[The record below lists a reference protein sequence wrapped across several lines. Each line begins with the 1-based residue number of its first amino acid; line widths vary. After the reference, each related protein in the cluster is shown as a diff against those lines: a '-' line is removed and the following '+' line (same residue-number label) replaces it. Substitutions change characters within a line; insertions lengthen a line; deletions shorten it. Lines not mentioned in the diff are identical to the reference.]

1 MDSLTT
7 PQTQA
12 CGQCEKV
19 MSVDARFCPECGTPA
34 SAVQHYSAENV
45 GPVEEGGEAVMRLRV
60 AWGVWAGAV
69 GLMWALIALQWFN
82 AAVWIYL
89 GLGFVMTRIVMRRL
103 IEFHPM
109 HNTLANV
116 VSAKLWM
123 FFAWPLRMLM
133 LLLNLSI
140 NKAL

>member
-1 MDSLTT
+1 
-7 PQTQA
+7 
-12 CGQCEKV
+12 
-19 MSVDARFCPECGTPA
+19 
-34 SAVQHYSAENV
+34 
-45 GPVEEGGEAVMRLRV
+45 MRLRV
-60 AWGVWAGAV
+60 AWGVWAGAI
-69 GLMWALIALQWFN
+69 GLMWALIALQWLN
-82 AAVWIYL
+82 AAVWAYL
-89 GLGFVMTRIVMRRL
+89 GLGFVMTRIAMRRL

-133 LLLNLSI
+133 LLLHLSI

>member
-1 MDSLTT
+1 
-7 PQTQA
+7 
-12 CGQCEKV
+12 
-19 MSVDARFCPECGTPA
+19 
-34 SAVQHYSAENV
+34 
-45 GPVEEGGEAVMRLRV
+45 MRLRV
-60 AWGVWAGAV
+60 AWGVWAGAM
-69 GLMWALIALQWFN
+69 GLMWALIALHWFN
-82 AAVWIYL
+82 AAVWVYL
-89 GLGFVMTRIVMRRL
+89 GLGFAMTRIVMRRL

-109 HNTLANV
+109 YNTLANV